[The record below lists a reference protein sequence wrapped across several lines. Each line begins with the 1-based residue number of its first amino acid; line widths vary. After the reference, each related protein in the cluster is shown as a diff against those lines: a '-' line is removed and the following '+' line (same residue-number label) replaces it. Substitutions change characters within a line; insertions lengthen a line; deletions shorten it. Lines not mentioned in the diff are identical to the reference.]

1 MYMYFCLDVML
12 YLSKELD
19 GKPLLEK
26 ISHIWTK
33 WSSKDDLFRTTRNS
47 KGSFAKDIFFLI
59 LRY

>member
-1 MYMYFCLDVML
+1 ML

-26 ISHIWTK
+26 VSHIWTK
-33 WSSKDDLFRTTRNS
+33 WTRKDDLFKTTRNS